1 MSARAPAPVPDLVT
15 LEKPEEKPV
24 PTSRMART
32 VRFGGLVA
40 GQGARWAGMR
50 AANAFRSDE
59 RADIAQSHRA
69 AATANELVA
78 RLGEMKG
85 AAMKIG
91 QVLSTVDFELIPEGE
106 REQFKE
112 KLAALRDDAPRLPFA
127 KQRRL
132 MESELGGKLSDVFAA
147 FDETPIA
154 AASIGQVYRAR
165 THAGDEVAVKVQ
177 YPGIAEAVETDL
189 RNMNVLLPLVKRM
202 APGLDVK
209 AIAGELR
216 ERIGEELDYEI
227 EAQNQR
233 AVARAFRGHPHIRV
247 PAVDTALST
256 RRVLVT
262 EYVDGRSFDAVKR
275 LPDAERDRFA
285 EICFRFF
292 FGLLT
297 REGIAAGDPHP
308 GNVLLA
314 PDGKL
319 VFLDFGL
326 IRHVAPDYLEAERVL
341 ARAVIARD
349 APQVKRSMAELGYLP
364 EPEGFDGEQLLA
376 QLLAAAGW
384 YFDPGFRRIDPEY
397 VRATLEQGSS
407 PRSAFFG
414 QMRQQTVPPQALLLR
429 RMEGLLFSVFGELR
443 AGARWHDLVREYVAG
458 APPSTELG
466 EVEQAWLTGAPEP
479 LVAA

>member
-1 MSARAPAPVPDLVT
+1 MST
-15 LEKPEEKPV
+15 EKPEQKSV
-24 PTSRMART
+24 PTSRVART
-32 VRFGGLVA
+32 ARFGGLVA

-50 AANAFRSDE
+50 AVNTFRSGE
-59 RADIAQSHRA
+59 QADAAQAHRA
-69 AATANELVA
+69 TATANELVA

-91 QVLSTVDFELIPEGE
+91 QVLSTVDFDLIPESE

-112 KLAALRDDAPRLPFA
+112 KLAELRDDAPRIPFS
-127 KQRRL
+127 KQRKL
-132 MESELGGKLSDVFAA
+132 MESELGGRLSTVFAE

-165 THAGDEVAVKVQ
+165 THAGAEVAVKVQ

-189 RNMNVLLPLVKRM
+189 RNMNILLPLVKRL

-233 AVARAFRGHPHIRV
+233 AVSRAFRGHPFIRV
-247 PAVDTALST
+247 PGVDTALST

-262 EYVDGRSFDAVKR
+262 EYVEGRPFSAVKQ
-275 LPDAERDRFA
+275 LPEAERDRFA

-314 PDGKL
+314 PDETL

-326 IRHVAPDYLEAERVL
+326 VRRVDPNYLEGERAL
-341 ARAVIARD
+341 TRAVIARE
-349 APQVKRSMAELGYLP
+349 PVQVKRSMAELGYLP
-364 EPEGFDGEQLLA
+364 EPGGFDGEDLLA
-376 QLLAAAGW
+376 QLLVAAEW
-384 YFDPGFRRIDPEY
+384 YFDPAFRRLDPEY
-397 VRATLEQGSS
+397 VRSTIEQGSS

-414 QMRQQTVPPQALLLR
+414 QMRRQTVPPQALLIR
-429 RMEGLLFSVFGELR
+429 RMEGLLFSIYGELR
-443 AGARWHDLVREYVAG
+443 AGACWHDLAREYIAN

-466 EVEQAWLTGAPEP
+466 KIEHEWLTGVPVA
-479 LVAA
+479 VAAA

>member
-1 MSARAPAPVPDLVT
+1 MSA
-15 LEKPEEKPV
+15 EKPEGKSV
-24 PTSRMART
+24 PTSRAART
-32 VRFGGLVA
+32 ARFGGLVA

-50 AANAFRSDE
+50 AANAFRSDP
-59 RADIAQSHRA
+59 RAEEAQAQRA
-69 AATANELVA
+69 MATANELVA

-91 QVLSTVDFELIPEGE
+91 QVLSTVDFDLVPESE

-112 KLAALRDDAPRLPFA
+112 KLAKLRDDAPRVPFA
-127 KQRRL
+127 KQRKL
-132 MESELGGKLSDVFAA
+132 MEAELGGKLTDVFAE

-189 RNMNVLLPLVKRM
+189 RNMNVLLPLVKRL

-209 AIAGELR
+209 AVAGELR

-233 AVARAFRGHPHIRV
+233 AVARAFRGHPFIRV
-247 PAVDTALST
+247 PAVDTSLST

-262 EYVDGRSFDAVKR
+262 EYVEGRSFDAVKR
-275 LPDAERDRFA
+275 LPEAERDRFA

-297 REGIAAGDPHP
+297 RESIAAGDPHP

-314 PDGKL
+314 PDEKL
-319 VFLDFGL
+319 VFLDFGF
-326 IRHVAPDYLEAERVL
+326 IRHVEPEYLEGERAL
-341 ARAVIARD
+341 ARAVLARD
-349 APQVKRSMAELGYLP
+349 AAQVKRSMAELGYLP
-364 EPEGFDGEQLLA
+364 EPDDFEGEMLLA
-376 QLLAAAGW
+376 QLLVAAEW
-384 YFDPGFRRIDPEY
+384 YFDPAFRRLDPEY
-397 VRATLEQGSS
+397 VRHTLEQGSS
-407 PRSAFFG
+407 PRSPFFS
-414 QMRQQTVPPQALLLR
+414 QMRRQTVPPQALLIR
-429 RMEGLLFSVFGELR
+429 RMEGLLFSVYGELR
-443 AGARWHDLVREYVAG
+443 AGAHWHELAREYIAA
-458 APPSTELG
+458 APPSTQLG

-479 LVAA
+479 APAA

>member
-1 MSARAPAPVPDLVT
+1 
-15 LEKPEEKPV
+15 
-24 PTSRMART
+24 
-32 VRFGGLVA
+32 
-40 GQGARWAGMR
+40 MR

-59 RADIAQSHRA
+59 QADAAQAQRAMA
-69 AATANELVA
+69 AANELVA

-91 QVLSTVDFELIPEGE
+91 QVLSTVDFDLIPAGE

-112 KLAALRDDAPRLPFA
+112 KLAELRDDAPRVPFA
-127 KQRRL
+127 KQRKL
-132 MESELGGKLSDVFAA
+132 METELGGKLSEVFAS

-165 THAGDEVAVKVQ
+165 THAGAEVAVKVQ

-189 RNMNVLLPLVKRM
+189 RNLNVLLPLVKRL

-209 AIAGELR
+209 AIASELR

-233 AVARAFRGHPHIRV
+233 AVGRAFRGHPYIRV
-247 PAVDTALST
+247 PGVDTALST

-262 EYVDGRSFDAVKR
+262 EYVEGRPFSAVKA
-275 LPDAERDRFA
+275 LPEAERDRFA

-308 GNVLLA
+308 GNFLLA
-314 PDGKL
+314 PDEKV

-326 IRHVAPDYLEAERVL
+326 IRHVEPEYLEGERAL
-341 ARAVIARD
+341 ARAVMARD
-349 APQVKRSMAELGYLP
+349 AAQVKRSMAELGYLP
-364 EPEGFDGEQLLA
+364 EPAGFDGDDLLA
-376 QLLAAAGW
+376 QLLTAAEW
-384 YFDPGFRRIDPEY
+384 YLDPGFRRLDSEY
-397 VRATLEQGSS
+397 VRLTLEQGSS

-414 QMRQQTVPPQALLLR
+414 QMRRQTVPPQALLIR
-429 RMEGLLFSVFGELR
+429 RMEGLLFAVYGELR
-443 AGARWHDLVREYVAG
+443 AGAHWHDLAREYIAG

-466 EVEQAWLTGAPEP
+466 EIERGWLTGAPTT
-479 LVAA
+479 LAA